1 MSNENRPGY
10 HLVFCRCIRRN
21 GKLVYP
27 KNGRFFRFWVKNK

>member
-10 HLVFCRCIRRN
+10 HLVFCRYIRRN